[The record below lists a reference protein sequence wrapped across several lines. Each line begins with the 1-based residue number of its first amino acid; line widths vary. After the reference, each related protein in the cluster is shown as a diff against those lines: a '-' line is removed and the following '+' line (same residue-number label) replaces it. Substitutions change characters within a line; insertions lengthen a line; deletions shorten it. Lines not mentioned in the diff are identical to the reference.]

1 MKIGCFGGTFDPP
14 HLGHKAIVE
23 HSCEL
28 LDKVII
34 LPNKISPCK
43 NENPIVSYK
52 HRLGM
57 LKLMF
62 SKKNIYID
70 KFEINSKKPNY
81 TYFTLKYLFKKYNN
95 DVIIL
100 ILGQDQM
107 EKIDT
112 WYNKDWILDNV
123 DILCYSRKREYLNNK
138 YNVNYIDL
146 DINISSTIIRE
157 KIKAGIS
164 VSQYL
169 YNDVNRYIKEKNIYK

>member
-1 MKIGCFGGTFDPP
+1 
-14 HLGHKAIVE
+14 
-23 HSCEL
+23 
-28 LDKVII
+28 
-34 LPNKISPCK
+34 
-43 NENPIVSYK
+43 
-52 HRLGM
+52 
-57 LKLMF
+57 
-62 SKKNIYID
+62 
-70 KFEINSKKPNY
+70 
-81 TYFTLKYLFKKYNN
+81 
-95 DVIIL
+95 
-100 ILGQDQM
+100 M